1 MPTATRLNLRAL
13 IREVLDASDA
23 SDPEDL
29 AVEVLDRVDN
39 VDTREALRQA
49 LAAMVRNEISFA
61 RMRHA
66 PHDSH
71 SAGAHPPEGRR
82 PEEAART
89 LADRVRESWRRHL
102 DDRLPGVGGWKR
114 LKEFTVAD
122 LDYAATY
129 RETLAAANTAM
140 AERYRALLKAITQAG
155 VTTVG
160 ELDEETLRGLLDD

>member
-13 IREVLDASDA
+13 IRDVLETSDA

-29 AVEVLDRVDN
+29 AVEVLDRVDD

-49 LAAMVRNEISFA
+49 LTAMVRNEISFE
-61 RMRHA
+61 RMRHTSTDA
-66 PHDSH
+66 H
-71 SAGAHPPEGRR
+71 SPGAHPPEGRHS
-82 PEEAART
+82 EEAART

-114 LKEFTVAD
+114 LREFTVAD
-122 LDYAATY
+122 LDHAAAY
-129 RETLAAANTAM
+129 REGLAAANTAM
-140 AERYRALLKAITQAG
+140 AEKYRALLKAITQAG

-160 ELDEETLRGLLDD
+160 DLDEETLRGLLDD